1 MSEVSLHFFSCK
13 GPLFYLIFFKQYVQ
27 RDKYLLLGTFF
38 WGMSLLRMR
47 PCVSMQVYVQIKI
60 QLIKILIKSYILNK
74 H

>member
-27 RDKYLLLGTFF
+27 RDKYLFLGTFF

-47 PCVSMQVYVQIKI
+47 PCVTIESICANKDSI
-60 QLIKILIKSYILNK
+60 NKNIIKSYILNK